1 MRDASG
7 QPTKD
12 LDKADN
18 MISPLTKLPDIM
30 SFAAPAGSRGGNRTF
45 IYEFSDTVLFKPNP
59 LYPPHS
65 GKIVSGV
72 EPGTSVTATCPGK
85 PNIRVSLSADHD
97 ALVQRPSPTR
107 LVYPAADIN
116 VSHPNGKMR
125 TKLGLPLP
133 MTLEELHDGAT
144 KEVVVFRTD
153 ANTEGSERKQI
164 TLDIRVNRGI
174 NAGQEIQ
181 ATVELSQGHAKCTI
195 VFKIYEVH
203 PIIPSAP

>member
-1 MRDASG
+1 
-7 QPTKD
+7 
-12 LDKADN
+12 
-18 MISPLTKLPDIM
+18 
-30 SFAAPAGSRGGNRTF
+30 
-45 IYEFSDTVLFKPNP
+45 
-59 LYPPHS
+59 
-65 GKIVSGV
+65 
-72 EPGTSVTATCPGK
+72 
-85 PNIRVSLSADHD
+85 
-97 ALVQRPSPTR
+97 
-107 LVYPAADIN
+107 VYPAADIN

-133 MTLEELHDGAT
+133 MTLEERHDGAT

-164 TLDIRVNRGI
+164 TLDIRVNRGM